1 MATTLGNGNITFG
14 DGTTLSTASM
24 INSIQRGTV
33 TAGANGSAASG
44 VVNIS
49 AVVTGKS
56 MVIVQGTG
64 LGNSYFGSGE
74 VHFTTFNSTTQFGWL
89 ANAYNATYTTA
100 SFSWQV
106 IEFK

>member
-24 INSIQRGTV
+24 IQSIQRGTV
-33 TAGANGSAASG
+33 YASYPYGSNG

-49 AVVTGKS
+49 AVVTAKC
-56 MVIVQGTG
+56 MVIVTG
-64 LGNSYFGSGE
+64 AGINGYFNGAPY
-74 VHFTTFNSTTQFGWL
+74 FTTFNSTTQFSWL
-89 ANAYNATYTTA
+89 FTSSATYPTCA
-100 SFSWQV
+100 FGWQV

>member
-24 INSIQRGTV
+24 IQSIQRGTV
-33 TAGANGSAASG
+33 STSYGVYSG

-49 AVVTGKS
+49 AVTTAKC
-56 MVIVQGTG
+56 MVILTG
-64 LGNSYFGSGE
+64 NANNSDTSPALVMNPF
-74 VHFTTFNSTTQFGWL
+74 FTTFNSTTQFAWSGGL
-89 ANAYNATYTTA
+89 YTYNA
-100 SFSWQV
+100 FSWQV